1 MKNIPQATVRRL
13 SLYCRYLEQKER
25 EEQAYISSQ
34 ELGAGIG
41 TNAAQVRKDL
51 CFFDRFGTP
60 GRGYPVGFLR
70 RRLAAILGIKG
81 QSWRVAVIGVGKLGG
96 ALVGYGGFNRQ
107 GFEFVALL
115 DSDPDKRGRRYSGL
129 VVEDSAGMETIL
141 KQREVDIAIVT
152 VPAVVAQRVVD
163 RVVVAGVRAVL
174 NFAPTTINTPVGIQ
188 VRNVDL
194 AVELE
199 GLSFFLI
206 NTKQADHH

>member
-1 MKNIPQATVRRL
+1 MNKTIPQATVRRL
-13 SLYCRYLEQKER
+13 SLYCRFLEQKER

-81 QSWRVAVIGVGKLGG
+81 QSWRVAVVGVGKLGA

-107 GFEFVALL
+107 GFDFVALL
-115 DSDPDKRGRRYSGL
+115 DNDPDKLGRRYGGL
-129 VVEDSAGMETIL
+129 DVEDAAELETIL
-141 KQREVDIAIVT
+141 RRREVDIVILT
-152 VPAVVAQRVVD
+152 VPAAVAQRVLD
-163 RVVVAGVRAVL
+163 RVVDAGIRAVL
-174 NFAPTTINTPVGIQ
+174 NFAPTTVNAPPGIQ

-206 NTKQADHH
+206 NYGRD